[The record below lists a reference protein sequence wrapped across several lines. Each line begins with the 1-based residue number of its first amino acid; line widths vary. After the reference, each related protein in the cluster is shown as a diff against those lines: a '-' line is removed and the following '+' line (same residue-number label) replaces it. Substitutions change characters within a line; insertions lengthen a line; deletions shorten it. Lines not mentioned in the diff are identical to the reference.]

1 MMRDHHWQKDIL
13 ETPTL
18 LGVDEFS
25 YQGVI
30 IRVWIKTKP
39 LQQWSIAREYRRRL
53 KIALDEAGIDLSL
66 PHQKIWI
73 SQNSDPSKNKE

>member
-1 MMRDHHWQKDIL
+1 
-13 ETPTL
+13 
-18 LGVDEFS
+18 
-25 YQGVI
+25 
-30 IRVWIKTKP
+30 VWIKTKP